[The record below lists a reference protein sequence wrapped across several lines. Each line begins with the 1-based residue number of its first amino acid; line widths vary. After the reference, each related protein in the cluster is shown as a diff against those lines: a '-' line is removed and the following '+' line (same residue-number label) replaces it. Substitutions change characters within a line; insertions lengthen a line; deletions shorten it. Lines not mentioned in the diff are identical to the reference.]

1 METINDRIEQLINAQ
16 FGGNKSSFAKKLG
29 LERYNLS
36 NYISSKRRSKP
47 SVDIVAKIV
56 SLLDVDAYWL
66 LTGEGEMLKPSTANE
81 QSSVSTGDYSPVN
94 LHGTMEVRQTTM
106 AETSRELELLRA
118 QLDEKERTIQIQQ
131 QLISELQK
139 RK

>member
-16 FGGNKSSFAKKLG
+16 FGGNKSSFAKQLG

-47 SVDIVAKIV
+47 SVDIIAKIV

-66 LTGEGEMLKPSTANE
+66 LTGEGEMLKSGTADQSNAVSHLSVQGGEVNVTQSNTNSADNE
-81 QSSVSTGDYSPVN
+81 TVKT
-94 LHGTMEVRQTTM
+94 LRT
-106 AETSRELELLRA
+106 LLA
-118 QLDEKERTIQIQQ
+118 EKERIIQIQQ